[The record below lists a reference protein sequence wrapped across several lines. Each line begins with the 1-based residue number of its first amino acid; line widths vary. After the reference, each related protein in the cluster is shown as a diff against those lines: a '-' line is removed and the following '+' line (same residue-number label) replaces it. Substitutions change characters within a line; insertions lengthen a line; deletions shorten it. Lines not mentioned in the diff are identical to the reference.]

1 MRKSFVFYCPS
12 QEKLAIDFCG
22 HDSIFELGTIS
33 WKDFPDGFPNIKI
46 FNPKQLVNSDI
57 IFLADFS
64 CPKEI
69 FRQLAVMYALP
80 SYGIH
85 SLKVVLPFFPTGT
98 MDRASSDG
106 EIVTAK
112 TLARMLSVIPMAEC
126 PVQIYIFDI
135 HAQQEQF
142 YFADT
147 VRVRCVSAM
156 NLLLNQLNCDENV
169 AIAFPDEG
177 AFKRFSRY
185 FSKYHQIV
193 CEKRRGTDDKRIIT
207 IKEGNPSGKN
217 IIIVDDLIM
226 SGSTMLECAKVLD
239 SFGAAK
245 VSAYATHGVF
255 PGKSWTKFVDN
266 HIDLYITNS
275 CPQSISQI
283 DKTFIESGEI
293 NILSLYSEIVN
304 VTFNNN

>member
-1 MRKSFVFYCPS
+1 MRKTFIFYGPS
-12 QEKLAIDFCG
+12 QEQLAKDFCG
-22 HDSIFELGTIS
+22 QDSIFNLGDIS
-33 WKDFPDGFPNIKI
+33 WKDFPDGFPNIMI
-46 FNPKQLVNSDI
+46 SNSRQLVNSDI

-98 MDRASSDG
+98 MDRAAQDG

-112 TLARMLSVIPMAEC
+112 TLARMLSAIPMAEC
-126 PVQIYIFDI
+126 PAQIYIFDI

-156 NLLLNQLNCDENV
+156 SLLLTKLSCDENV
-169 AIAFPDEG
+169 AVAFPDEG
-177 AFKRFSRY
+177 AYKRFSRY
-185 FSKYHQIV
+185 FSKYHQII
-193 CEKRRGTDDKRIIT
+193 CEKRRGEDGARMIT
-207 IKEGNPSGKN
+207 IKEGNPDGKR
-217 IIIVDDLIM
+217 IFIVDDLIM
-226 SGSTMLECAKVLD
+226 SGGTMLECAKVLD
-239 SFGAAK
+239 SFGATK

-255 PGKSWTKFVDN
+255 PNKSWTKFVDN
-266 HIDLYITNS
+266 NIDLYITNS
-275 CPQSISQI
+275 CPESISKI

-293 NILSLYSEIVN
+293 NILSLFSEIIN
-304 VTFNNN
+304 VTTNNN